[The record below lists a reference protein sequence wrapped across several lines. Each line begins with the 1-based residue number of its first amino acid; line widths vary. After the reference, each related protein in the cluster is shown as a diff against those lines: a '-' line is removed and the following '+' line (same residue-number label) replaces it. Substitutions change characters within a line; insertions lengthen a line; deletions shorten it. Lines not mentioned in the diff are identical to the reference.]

1 MATNRKVG
9 NAFETEFCELLFA
22 RGYWVHNM
30 AQNQAGQPADVIA
43 VKDGNPY
50 LIDCKVCSRKTFPLS
65 RIEENQHF
73 SMEAWKTSGNG
84 EGWFALKIEDEVIM
98 IPHRTMIA
106 LSYEKS
112 TLNEKDI
119 HEYGVPLER
128 WLNSC

>member
-1 MATNRKVG
+1 MNKKVG
-9 NAFETEFCELLFA
+9 SAFETELCELLFA
-22 RGYWVHNM
+22 YGYWVHNF
-30 AQNQAGQPADVIA
+30 ANKQAGQPADVIA
-43 VKDGNPY
+43 VKDGKAY
-50 LIDCKVCSRKTFPLS
+50 LIDCKVCSRKTFSLS
-65 RIEENQHF
+65 RVEENQHF
-73 SMEAWKTSGNG
+73 AMSLWKTCGNG

-106 LSYEKS
+106 LSYETS

>member
-1 MATNRKVG
+1 MNNKKVG
-9 NAFETEFCELLFA
+9 NTFEQQFCEILYQH
-22 RGYWVHNM
+22 GYWTHNF
-30 AQNQAGQPADVIA
+30 ANKQAGQPADVIA

-73 SMEAWKTSGNG
+73 SMEAWRMSGNG

-112 TLNEKDI
+112 TLNAKDI
-119 HEYGVPLER
+119 DEYGVPLER
-128 WLNSC
+128 WLKSC